1 MRFSFDASGGGAL
14 VRTFKIGATVISG
27 QVVIIDT
34 NKYGE
39 ITDASTT
46 GAADAVGVTL
56 GAGTY
61 STTQGTGS
69 SSANVEVEVVYNP
82 MAVFEAKASG
92 AAAAG
97 TALTTANVCTNSS
110 ASTAG
115 TTVTS
120 STVSSADF
128 TGGMCCGLTGANKNQ
143 TRIMTTDTAST
154 SFVVTVPFDYTIAV
168 GDKVIRVPWSC
179 FAPTVQL
186 CTELNEANALIAT
199 STGAAAQVTHVR
211 FETKDE
217 DNPEVFVY
225 MSLRDHFLNP
235 LS

>member
-1 MRFSFDASGGGAL
+1 MRFSFDLSGGGAL
-14 VRTFKIGATVISG
+14 VRSFKLGYTVTQG
-27 QVVIIDT
+27 MVVLIDGT

-39 ITDASTT
+39 ITVSTAT
-46 GAADAVGVTL
+46 GAADAIGVTL

-61 STTQGTGS
+61 STTQGTGDD
-69 SSANVEVEVVYNP
+69 SANVEVEVIYNP

-97 TALTTANVCTNSS
+97 TALTTANVCTNAT

-186 CTELNEANALIAT
+186 CTELNEANALIGC
-199 STGAAAQVTHVR
+199 TGNSCAV
-211 FETKDE
+211 
-217 DNPEVFVY
+217 
-225 MSLRDHFLNP
+225 
-235 LS
+235 